1 MIQTLHEGSR
11 LDVILSQP
19 ERLNAMTEET
29 WSGLAQ
35 VGAEIPKEVRVVVIR
50 AEGRA
55 FSAGLD
61 RKVFAGQANPD
72 LVSLMAGTDD
82 DVQIAIK
89 GFQDAFTCWRKT
101 DAITIAAVQ
110 GAAIGAGFQL
120 ALSCDFR
127 IVADDS
133 YFAVRETSLGLV
145 PDLAGTKPLVDLV
158 GYSRALEI
166 ALTGEPVSAA
176 IALQIGLV
184 NSVVPVN
191 ELALAVDSFVARL
204 LVLPEAAQRATK
216 RLLIGAMSRDFESQ
230 EEAERQAQNKL
241 LRLLIG
247 Q

>member
-1 MIQTLHEGSR
+1 MIQTLQEGSR

-29 WSGLAQ
+29 WHALAQ

-61 RKVFAGQANPD
+61 RKVFAGQAKPD
-72 LVSLMAGTDD
+72 LVSLMAGTDG
-82 DVQIAIK
+82 DVQIALK
-89 GFQDAFTCWRKT
+89 RFQDAFTCWRKT

-133 YFAVRETSLGLV
+133 YFALRETSLGLV
-145 PDLAGTKPLVDLV
+145 PDLAGTKPLVELV
-158 GYSRALEI
+158 GFSRALEI
-166 ALTGEPVSAA
+166 ALTGEPVPATV
-176 IALQIGLV
+176 ALQIGLV
-184 NSVVPVN
+184 NAVVPVN

-204 LVLPEAAQRATK
+204 LVLPEAAVRATK
-216 RLLIGAMSRDFESQ
+216 RLLTGAMGRDFESQ

-247 Q
+247 

>member
-1 MIQTLHEGSR
+1 MIQTLQEGSR
-11 LDVILSQP
+11 LDVILSRP
-19 ERLNAMTEET
+19 ERLNAMT
-29 WSGLAQ
+29 Q
-35 VGAEIPKEVRVVVIR
+35 VGAEIPKGVRVVVIR

-61 RKVFAGQANPD
+61 RRVFAGQAKPD
-72 LVSLMAGTDD
+72 LFSLMAGTDG
-82 DVQIAIK
+82 DVQMAIK

-133 YFAVRETSLGLV
+133 YFALRETSLGLV

-166 ALTGEPVSAA
+166 ALTGEPVPAKA
-176 IALQIGLV
+176 ALQIGLV
-184 NSVVPVN
+184 NAVVPVD
-191 ELALAVDSFVARL
+191 ELASAVDSFVTRL
-204 LVLPEAAQRATK
+204 LALPEAAVRATK
-216 RLLIGAMSRDFESQ
+216 RLLTGATSRDSESQ

-247 Q
+247 